1 MNDDG
6 AAARK
11 HAEITARIAECVS
24 CPLSD
29 GARAVPGQGAPDA
42 DVMFIGEAPGENED
56 RQGVPFVG
64 RAGEVLN
71 EMLESIGLSR
81 KDVYITNMVKHRPP
95 KNRDPH
101 PEELAACAG
110 YLDAQIEAIAPKV
123 IVALGR
129 FSFQKFFPREP
140 ISRSRGKPRGWNGIV
155 IFPMYHPAAV
165 LYSPRLRPAL
175 MNDFGRLPA
184 LIESVA
190 ERQSDNNGAR
200 ERRAVRP
207 KQLGLFG

>member
-1 MNDDG
+1 MNDYD
-6 AAARK
+6 ATALK
-11 HAEITARIAECVS
+11 HAEIAARISECVS

-29 GARAVPGQGAPDA
+29 GALAVPGQGAPDA
-42 DVMFIGEAPGENED
+42 DVMFIGEAPGYNED
-56 RQGVPFVG
+56 RLGVPFVG

-71 EMLESIGLSR
+71 EMLASIGLSR

-129 FSFQKFFPREP
+129 FSFQKFFPRET
-140 ISRSRGKPRGWNGIV
+140 ISKSRGKPRGWNGIA
-155 IFPMYHPAAV
+155 IFPMYHPAAA
-165 LYSPRLRPAL
+165 LYSPRLRPA
-175 MNDFGRLPA
+175 MMDDFGRLPA

-190 ERQSDNNGAR
+190 ERQSDNGAQ